1 MNKKTKKIIISL
13 TTILFFVGILIVLSF
28 TVFSLKKV
36 ELNFKTSHSQISV
49 TEEEIVDGGDFGYGQ
64 SVFFHNKKQ
73 YIEKIESIDPYIQVI
88 NIETVFPSTFVV
100 HIAQRQEVYSIKIAD
115 KYFIVDQNLK
125 ILKIESDF
133 VSSQSNS
140 MLLEGI
146 EILEKDYKVG
156 DYIESNN
163 YLDTYSAFFACNRTL
178 AEQKSLI
185 KSIQFEEEFD
195 SIVNKTLINCNLYLF
210 GGQTVSIKNCFYG
223 FKYKANMFLSVYSQL
238 YSLVGQKI
246 NASDENDPS
255 VWTEELL
262 GNCCIIVNNY
272 YNYTEHSENE
282 CYFNVVPKQ

>member
-163 YLDTYSAFFACNRTL
+163 YLDTYSAFCL
-178 AEQKSLI
+178 Q
-185 KSIQFEEEFD
+185 
-195 SIVNKTLINCNLYLF
+195 
-210 GGQTVSIKNCFYG
+210 
-223 FKYKANMFLSVYSQL
+223 
-238 YSLVGQKI
+238 
-246 NASDENDPS
+246 
-255 VWTEELL
+255 
-262 GNCCIIVNNY
+262 
-272 YNYTEHSENE
+272 
-282 CYFNVVPKQ
+282 

>member
-100 HIAQRQEVYSIKIAD
+100 HIAQRQEVYSIKIDD

-185 KSIQFEEEFD
+185 ESIQFEEEFD

-210 GGQTVSIKNCFYG
+210 GGQTVFIKNCFYG

-262 GNCCIIVNNY
+262 GKCCIIVNNY

>member
-210 GGQTVSIKNCFYG
+210 G
-223 FKYKANMFLSVYSQL
+223 L
-238 YSLVGQKI
+238 
-246 NASDENDPS
+246 
-255 VWTEELL
+255 
-262 GNCCIIVNNY
+262 
-272 YNYTEHSENE
+272 
-282 CYFNVVPKQ
+282 

>member
-49 TEEEIVDGGDFGYGQ
+49 TEEEIVDGGNFGYGQ

-100 HIAQRQEVYSIKIAD
+100 HIAQRQEVYSIKIDD

-125 ILKIESDF
+125 ILKTESDF

-185 KSIQFEEEFD
+185 ESIQFEEEFD

-210 GGQTVSIKNCFYG
+210 GGQTVFIKNCFYG

-262 GNCCIIVNNY
+262 GKCCIIVNNY